1 MPAINLNSLRTGKPM
16 ELVGK
21 GGRLVFRDD
30 SGKERKSEAVP
41 FFFSRY

>member
-21 GGRLVFRDD
+21 GGRLVFCNG
-30 SGKERKSEAVP
+30 SGKERKPEAVL